1 MVRGTIASEIRDVIA
16 RQEGEWAV
24 AEIRDMVSG
33 ATASKVLVVVM
44 RLVEQGLVQRI
55 GYSRGPNS
63 KVRPTYMTMGD
74 IPLLGDPPATDP
86 EEILAGLMA
95 GRRYED
101 VKLKVTGRLAR

>member
-16 RQEGEWAV
+16 CQAGEWAV

-74 IPLLGDPPATDP
+74 IPSGCRDLAAQRDPSHP
-86 EEILAGLMA
+86 
-95 GRRYED
+95 RED
-101 VKLKVTGRLAR
+101 DRVCTSTRHAVGS